1 MRIIGLSNYDIVIRR
16 GDTFRLSV
24 TARVKN
30 GAAID
35 ITGYTFLGHVR
46 STAGVLLATFTITI
60 TTAASG
66 IFEVVIPAATT
77 AALDTDANA
86 LGRYDIQWTTP
97 AGDVRTIMKGNVI
110 FESDESFV

>member
-35 ITGYTFLGHVR
+35 ITGYTFLGLR
-46 STAGVLLATFTITI
+46 LL
-60 TTAASG
+60 
-66 IFEVVIPAATT
+66 PR
-77 AALDTDANA
+77 
-86 LGRYDIQWTTP
+86 LGRES
-97 AGDVRTIMKGNVI
+97 ARRLVRWIT
-110 FESDESFV
+110 SSADR